1 VSVTVTVIVV
11 ALVLAAFVAFVAHQ
25 ARMVLRP
32 EYDEYN
38 ARMDAERWL
47 GPPQDAT
54 PAAAE
59 RPPGVEQRRGPA
71 TA

>member
-1 VSVTVTVIVV
+1 VSVTVVVIV
-11 ALVLAAFVAFVAHQ
+11 LVLVAFVAFVAHQ
-25 ARMVLRP
+25 ARTVLRP

-38 ARMDAERWL
+38 ARMDADRWL
-47 GPPQDAT
+47 GPPEDAE

-59 RPPGVEQRRGPA
+59 RGAGVEQRRGPA

>member
-1 VSVTVTVIVV
+1 MSVTVVVIAVV
-11 ALVLAAFVAFVAHQ
+11 LVAFVAFVAHQ

-47 GPPQDAT
+47 GPPEDAP
-54 PAAAE
+54 PAPAE
-59 RPPGVEQRRGPA
+59 RGAAVEKRRGPA

>member
-1 VSVTVTVIVV
+1 VSVTVVVVIAVV
-11 ALVLAAFVAFVAHQ
+11 LVAFVAHQ

-47 GPPQDAT
+47 GPPEDASSA
-54 PAAAE
+54 PAE
-59 RPPGVEQRRGPA
+59 RGAAVEQRRGPA